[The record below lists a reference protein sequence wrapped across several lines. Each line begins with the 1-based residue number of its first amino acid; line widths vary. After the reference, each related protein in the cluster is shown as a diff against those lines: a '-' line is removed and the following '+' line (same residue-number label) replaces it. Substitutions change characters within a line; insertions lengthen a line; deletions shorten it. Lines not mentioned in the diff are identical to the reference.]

1 MSLMR
6 RWRSR
11 PATFDIFR
19 ATDGRSAVVQREV
32 TNDVTERGIKLMSD
46 FIGSVTKHKQ
56 QLQDV
61 MLLVEQHGK
70 QVSSFSKS
78 ALTEL

>member
-1 MSLMR
+1 MR

-11 PATFDIFR
+11 PATCGIFR
-19 ATDGRSAVVQREV
+19 ATYGRYVIVQRQV
-32 TNDVTERGIKLMSD
+32 TDDVAERGIKLMSD
-46 FIGSVTKHKQ
+46 FTDSVTKHKQ

-61 MLLVEQHGK
+61 MLLVDQHRK

-78 ALTEL
+78 ALMKL

>member
-1 MSLMR
+1 MR

-11 PATFDIFR
+11 PGTCGISR
-19 ATDGRSAVVQREV
+19 ATDGRSVVVQREV
-32 TNDVTERGIKLMSD
+32 TDDVTERAIKLMSD
-46 FIGSVTKHKQ
+46 FIGSVTKDKQ

-61 MLLVEQHGK
+61 VLLVNQERK

-78 ALTEL
+78 GLMKL

>member
-1 MSLMR
+1 MLLS
-6 RWRSR
+6 
-11 PATFDIFR
+11 
-19 ATDGRSAVVQREV
+19 
-32 TNDVTERGIKLMSD
+32 RGIKLMSD

-61 MLLVEQHGK
+61 MLLVDQHRK

-78 ALTEL
+78 ALMKL